1 MWVIN
6 PDKINHPAFPKDTD
20 IILLDTE
27 GLGSYT
33 KSKTYDIQIFS
44 LAVLLSSFFV
54 YNSVGSI
61 DETALDRLSY
71 YFLFFSWFLGGK
83 KRRKEI

>member
-71 YFLFFSWFLGGK
+71 YFLFFS
-83 KRRKEI
+83 